1 MAQSIPHILFKEW
14 NILDW
19 WDILMYG
26 TTATHALSWFR
37 RPSKV
42 CRASVT
48 LPPYN
53 HVLNFCTIIR
63 TITKSVIRKA
73 YKVYSVNRYL
83 RNLDLNTAYDFALR
97 IAEGR
102 EFHRLAPYMLKD
114 NFLTCKR
121 HLGTCSW
128 SSCLVLW

>member
-1 MAQSIPHILFKEW
+1 MELQQHMLYPDFGGLVKCVGQVLHCP
-14 NILDW
+14 
-19 WDILMYG
+19 
-26 TTATHALSWFR
+26 T
-37 RPSKV
+37 
-42 CRASVT
+42 
-48 LPPYN
+48 YN

-121 HLGTCSW
+121 HLGTCS
-128 SSCLVLW
+128 